1 MRPSDNAIPNI
12 TDSEVFS
19 TTLRRSEFWWPRLRL
34 ICGLGQWVGGAGSIA
49 AAGVAVSIAD
59 GGWRRSETRA
69 NARDQQVE
77 QLRRRELA
85 SAFGVWVEPDE
96 TGLTAEIKSV
106 NGGPLPMYNVE
117 LMLMFRVR
125 ETGRDWVI
133 VLDIECDVCFRPW
146 SAFGGGGLAGECDF
160 W

>member
-1 MRPSDNAIPNI
+1 
-12 TDSEVFS
+12 
-19 TTLRRSEFWWPRLRL
+19 L
-34 ICGLGQWVGGAGSIA
+34 VGGAGSIA
-49 AAGVAVSIAD
+49 AAGVAVGIAV

-106 NGGPLPMYNVE
+106 NGGPLPMCNVE
-117 LMLMFRVR
+117 LMLFRVR
-125 ETGRDWVI
+125 ETGRDGVI
-133 VLDIECDVCFRPW
+133 VLDIEERQHVDIGTVGPTAGTVTHRESTIAFMGSIKDRARLLTVACTRTIP
-146 SAFGGGGLAGECDF
+146 SAHY
-160 W
+160 